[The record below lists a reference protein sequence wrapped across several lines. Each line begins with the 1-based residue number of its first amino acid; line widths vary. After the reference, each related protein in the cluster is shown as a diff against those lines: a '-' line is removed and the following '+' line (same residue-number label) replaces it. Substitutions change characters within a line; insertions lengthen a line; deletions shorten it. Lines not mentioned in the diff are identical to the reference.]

1 MWQGFELHEVKICV
15 GSPRNLSRILT
26 FCCDNF
32 WNPHTIYNCIIVW
45 LINHVLILTLKQWYE
60 IWCDWREYYPSTFIK
75 IAELFLIWKKT
86 HIYFPLRLIWCI
98 SLITSCYKLEYQ
110 RTFKDQNEWF
120 CMAKRGFYDGKL
132 NIYCCQI
139 SISRS

>member
-1 MWQGFELHEVKICV
+1 MWAP
-15 GSPRNLSRILT
+15 PRNLSRILT

-32 WNPHTIYNCIIVW
+32 WNLHTIYNCIIVW

-60 IWCDWREYYPSTFIK
+60 IWCDWREYYLSTFIK
-75 IAELFLIWKKT
+75 KYSFFLFEKRT
-86 HIYFPLRLIWCI
+86 FYFPLRLILCI
-98 SLITSCYKLEYQ
+98 SFITSCYKLEYQ
-110 RTFKDQNEWF
+110 RTFKDQNELF

-139 SISRS
+139 TISSRWWSTDKFL